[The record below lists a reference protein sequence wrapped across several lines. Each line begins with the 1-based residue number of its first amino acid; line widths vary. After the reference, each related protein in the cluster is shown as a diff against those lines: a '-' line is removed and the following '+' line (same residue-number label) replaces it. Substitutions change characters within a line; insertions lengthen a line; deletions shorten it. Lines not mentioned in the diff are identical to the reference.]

1 MQVPVIIGVL
11 TIGISL
17 FCIAFFGF
25 RIFFT
30 HYSTYEELA
39 LRRIN
44 ENLDQVYL
52 FMDPLKF
59 YHLSLFS
66 GATFFLLGFAMGGT
80 DLATGFLQGGVLGVL
95 AYFVPGLLVRIRIRQ
110 RTEKLCQQ
118 LPETLD
124 MLSSSMQAGLTLQQA
139 IERGA
144 KRLPNPIAQELGV
157 ITQECRLGTGIA
169 TAVNHFAERIS
180 VLELKIV
187 SAATEI
193 SIRLGGNLSETY
205 EKLGTMIRDRLMFE
219 REMGAMTAEG
229 RMQGIVMAMLPFVIL
244 VLMTFINRP
253 LMLPFIL
260 SKVGICLL
268 ILVAVMQIAAYF
280 WIKKITDVE
289 Y

>member
-1 MQVPVIIGVL
+1 MQDPVIIGVF

-30 HYSTYEELA
+30 HYSSYEELA

-59 YHLSLFS
+59 YHLCLLC
-66 GATFFLLGFAMGGT
+66 GGIFFLIGFALSGT
-80 DLATGFLQGGVLGVL
+80 DLAGAFLQGGCLGVL
-95 AYFVPGLLVRIRIRQ
+95 AYFVPSLLVRIRIRQ

-139 IERGA
+139 IERAA

-180 VLELKIV
+180 LLELKIIA
-187 SAATEI
+187 AATEI

-229 RMQGIVMAMLPFVIL
+229 RMQGIVMAMLPFVVL
-244 VLMTFINRP
+244 VLMTIINRP
-253 LMLPFIL
+253 LMLPFVMSKIGVFAL
-260 SKVGICLL
+260 SA
-268 ILVAVMQIAAYF
+268 VAAMQVTAYF

>member
-80 DLATGFLQGGVLGVL
+80 DLVTGFLQGGVLGVL